1 VILVVVGIAAA
12 AAAVVAAW
20 LAFRGQF
27 ARRRLQVDHVLRL
40 DLERSTGDVLE
51 AWLIVKV
58 RNIGRRPVTI
68 DYAGVRLENNWRAEI
83 PLGDAIRIDVDGTD
97 ARVATRIGP
106 VLAAGVDPLSTRL
119 IAWAKSPRGK
129 VWEGTAHP
137 VLQPP
142 PPPGTTPQQVG
153 AGLARLA
160 ASAQQPSPRPPPP
173 RRWQPVE
180 EFSHSGSRRGG

>member
-129 VWEGTAHP
+129 SGK
-137 VLQPP
+137 
-142 PPPGTTPQQVG
+142 
-153 AGLARLA
+153 ARHIQFY
-160 ASAQQPSPRPPPP
+160 SRP
-173 RRWQPVE
+173 RRPGLR
-180 EFSHSGSRRGG
+180 HSRSGPGSRALPRRLNSPVRCGPEWSS